1 MMAQREPT
9 AGAGLRVV
17 ADTGSCYP
25 DWAAVYADNAIWVY
39 RMIVKRIGNVPD
51 AEDLTAEVFLAA
63 LRPLRTTATVAQVRG
78 YLRAITRSVLAAH
91 WRQTTGC
98 DITSIDDVPDLPDDT
113 GQLTFKTLQ
122 TYSDG
127 KTVRWIDVA
136 QSGADEPENPAPVL
150 KLTAKGAE
158 EGSTPASSSAAPKS
172 ADSSASSASGSDST
186 ARGLGVAGLVV
197 GVLGLAAAAFAIV
210 RNRSAKAS

>member
-1 MMAQREPT
+1 
-9 AGAGLRVV
+9 VV

-78 YLRAITRSVLAAH
+78 YLRATTRTVLAAH

-98 DITSIDDVPDLPDDT
+98 EITSIEDVPDLPHEAEHAVHSVTAQQVHRMLAALPDHYRRI
-113 GQLTFKTLQ
+113 LELRFLQ
-122 TYSDG
+122 GCSV
-127 KTVRWIDVA
+127 K
-136 QSGADEPENPAPVL
+136 E
-150 KLTAKGAE
+150 
-158 EGSTPASSSAAPKS
+158 
-172 ADSSASSASGSDST
+172 SASQM
-186 ARGLGVAGLVV
+186 GVSVANAKILQHRA
-197 GVLGLAAAAFAIV
+197 LRLAAAL
-210 RNRSAKAS
+210 NQTDEQ